1 MKKTETVGQNHSAER
16 TQGFSVGTVS
26 NRQVSKKILITLK
39 TEGREL
45 FAFLIS
51 DNVLLPSAA
60 SAVISVLVDSDST
73 CWRIIESIKRNRNTS
88 ETQIVTPKQ
97 FSSRVSMTW

>member
-60 SAVISVLVDSDST
+60 SAVISVGA
-73 CWRIIESIKRNRNTS
+73 CG
-88 ETQIVTPKQ
+88 Q
-97 FSSRVSMTW
+97 